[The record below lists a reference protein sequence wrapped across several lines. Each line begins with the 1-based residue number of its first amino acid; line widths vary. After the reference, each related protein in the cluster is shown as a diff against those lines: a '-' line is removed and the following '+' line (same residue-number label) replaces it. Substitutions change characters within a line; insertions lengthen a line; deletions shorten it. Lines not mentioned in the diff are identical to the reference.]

1 MANRRGWTN
10 QVACQYH
17 PEANLIEDYH
27 AGDMICPQCGLVVG
41 DRVIDVGSEWRTFS
55 NDNCGEDWSRVGG
68 PENSLLEGSDLFTMI
83 GPAKGAWSLDKSGK
97 ALHSN
102 RQNMNNSDRK
112 LINAFSTI
120 AGMCDRINLPRI
132 VLERAKR

>member
-1 MANRRGWTN
+1 MANRRGWIN
-10 QVACQYH
+10 RVACQYH

-27 AGDMICPQCGLVVG
+27 AGDMICPECGLVVG

-55 NDNCGEDWSRVGG
+55 NDNCGEDRSRVGG

-97 ALHSN
+97 AL
-102 RQNMNNSDRK
+102 
-112 LINAFSTI
+112 
-120 AGMCDRINLPRI
+120 
-132 VLERAKR
+132 